1 MLLVPAGGPVDAVIA
16 DLLPM
21 LDKGDLIIDG
31 GNSFFTDTDRRAA
44 HLKEKGMYF
53 IGSGVSGGA
62 KGARFGPSIMPGGDK
77 EAYKIIKP
85 IFEAVSAKV
94 NGEPCVDYMGANSAG
109 NYVKMVHNGIEYGL
123 MQLISEVYDVMKTGL
138 DKNNEELR
146 HIFTH
151 WNENRLKSFLVEI
164 TAEIFAKK
172 DDLTDQDLVDVILDK
187 AKQKGTGKWT
197 SQNAM
202 DLGIPIPTID
212 ISVSMRAISALKL
225 ERQAAEKLY
234 NKPSNATDMPTVAD
248 IENALYFAFIVT
260 YAQGMTQ
267 LVAASAEYN
276 YGLNLEVISKIWRGG
291 CIIRAG
297 LLEEMRKAFSADN
310 KLKSILLDDYFAG
323 ELNNASEGMRKVV
336 SFAINSGIPVSALST
351 CMSYFDAYTTGRL
364 PLNLIQAQRDHF
376 GSHTYE
382 RVDREG
388 IFHTEW

>member
-1 MLLVPAGGPVDAVIA
+1 
-16 DLLPM
+16 
-21 LDKGDLIIDG
+21 
-31 GNSFFTDTDRRAA
+31 
-44 HLKEKGMYF
+44 
-53 IGSGVSGGA
+53 
-62 KGARFGPSIMPGGDK
+62 
-77 EAYKIIKP
+77 
-85 IFEAVSAKV
+85 
-94 NGEPCVDYMGANSAG
+94 
-109 NYVKMVHNGIEYGL
+109 
-123 MQLISEVYDVMKTGL
+123 
-138 DKNNEELR
+138 
-146 HIFTH
+146 
-151 WNENRLKSFLVEI
+151 
-164 TAEIFAKK
+164 
-172 DDLTDQDLVDVILDK
+172 
-187 AKQKGTGKWT
+187 
-197 SQNAM
+197 
-202 DLGIPIPTID
+202 LGIPIPTID